1 MKTVRGIASMPL
13 VLKKV
18 IHMKAVLAV
27 VLAAVL
33 FAGCGDGSAAPE
45 LTPIPTATTA
55 PTPTPIPMLE
65 LGSVSVAADVE
76 ELTAADAALQELL
89 DAASF
94 FTGLHRMDVSDC
106 GFDTGELLRL
116 QEAYPET
123 EITARLTLYG
133 QEFLTDAVELDFSGT
148 VIEDTTEL
156 EAMLPLMHKLEKVIM
171 SDCGLSNEE
180 MDALNKRHEDV
191 RFVWT
196 VYFGRCY
203 YLRTDETAFI
213 GSLFQG
219 STMNYSVLYDK
230 DAEVLKYCEDMV
242 ALDLGHMQLTNCEF
256 VRNMPHLR
264 YLILADNPMQDIPLL
279 AALKMPP
286 FSLSDAELAAIR
298 TAKTGKNVPYYE
310 AFAEICT
317 LEGALP
323 EKCRAIWSKL
333 EEWRFQAEAMRLSDF
348 IWHVMQSSGY
358 YAAVGALPKGE
369 LRQANLRMLYQR
381 AQAFENDGGETLA
394 DFLRMTDEQSAGDD
408 RMSAKM
414 LGENENLLRIMT
426 MHKSKGLEFP
436 VVFCMQMSGGL
447 HKPFRGELLLH
458 TRLGAAMPYV
468 NRELRIKRK
477 TLADR
482 AFKVQRE
489 LDEKA
494 ERARL
499 LYVAMTRARERLIMI
514 GCCKQK
520 DRDVWRLPPSDYAVW
535 NARSMTDW
543 IMQAVQEI
551 HNLSTDAPQPE
562 NPWNIRA
569 LTDLTGVPVD
579 NNVDKSDLRD
589 RLQGI
594 LSTPA
599 EGDFSAWERSSES
612 HAAPLKTSV
621 SAIARK
627 DATGDP
633 MPLTDAEE
641 DASTKRVEEEIVS
654 PLRMSELPSKPAFLE
669 EKQLTGAERGTLMH
683 RALSLIQMDGLRG
696 AENLY
701 AAVKQAVHDLAD
713 REVFTYQE
721 VMVLYLKGLAD
732 FFRSDLGQRMLHSP
746 VVRREWAFNLVIE
759 GGSLLQG
766 VIDCAFQEDGA
777 WVLVDYKTDR
787 IADEEAFRQ
796 RYAKQI
802 DWYARALESI
812 TGLPVREKY
821 LYSISL
827 NRAFPMT

>member
-264 YLILADNPMQDIPLL
+264 YLILADNPMQDISALAGLEELWYLEIFNSWIREISPLL
-279 AALKMPP
+279 ECPNLRHLNISYLYLNDVEALEQMTQLERLWFISP
-286 FSLSDAELAAIR
+286 SVNQDICQRLEETLSDTELVVGVSGNS
-298 TAKTGKNVPYYE
+298 TGGGWRQHDAYFEMRDAFGAYY
-310 AFAEICT
+310 I
-317 LEGALP
+317 
-323 EKCRAIWSKL
+323 
-333 EEWRFQAEAMRLSDF
+333 
-348 IWHVMQSSGY
+348 Y
-358 YAAVGALPKGE
+358 
-369 LRQANLRMLYQR
+369 
-381 AQAFENDGGETLA
+381 
-394 DFLRMTDEQSAGDD
+394 
-408 RMSAKM
+408 
-414 LGENENLLRIMT
+414 
-426 MHKSKGLEFP
+426 
-436 VVFCMQMSGGL
+436 
-447 HKPFRGELLLH
+447 
-458 TRLGAAMPYV
+458 
-468 NRELRIKRK
+468 
-477 TLADR
+477 
-482 AFKVQRE
+482 
-489 LDEKA
+489 
-494 ERARL
+494 
-499 LYVAMTRARERLIMI
+499 
-514 GCCKQK
+514 
-520 DRDVWRLPPSDYAVW
+520 
-535 NARSMTDW
+535 
-543 IMQAVQEI
+543 
-551 HNLSTDAPQPE
+551 
-562 NPWNIRA
+562 
-569 LTDLTGVPVD
+569 
-579 NNVDKSDLRD
+579 
-589 RLQGI
+589 
-594 LSTPA
+594 
-599 EGDFSAWERSSES
+599 
-612 HAAPLKTSV
+612 
-621 SAIARK
+621 
-627 DATGDP
+627 
-633 MPLTDAEE
+633 
-641 DASTKRVEEEIVS
+641 
-654 PLRMSELPSKPAFLE
+654 
-669 EKQLTGAERGTLMH
+669 
-683 RALSLIQMDGLRG
+683 
-696 AENLY
+696 
-701 AAVKQAVHDLAD
+701 
-713 REVFTYQE
+713 
-721 VMVLYLKGLAD
+721 
-732 FFRSDLGQRMLHSP
+732 
-746 VVRREWAFNLVIE
+746 
-759 GGSLLQG
+759 
-766 VIDCAFQEDGA
+766 
-777 WVLVDYKTDR
+777 
-787 IADEEAFRQ
+787 
-796 RYAKQI
+796 
-802 DWYARALESI
+802 
-812 TGLPVREKY
+812 
-821 LYSISL
+821 
-827 NRAFPMT
+827 